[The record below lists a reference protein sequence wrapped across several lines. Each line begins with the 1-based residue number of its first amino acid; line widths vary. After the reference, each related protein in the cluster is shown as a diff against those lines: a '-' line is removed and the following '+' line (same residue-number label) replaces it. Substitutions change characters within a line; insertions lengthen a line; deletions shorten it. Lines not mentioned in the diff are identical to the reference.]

1 MYIRYLVTFLLLS
14 MTSYANSYVV
24 MSSTD
29 SFVEENVDIKDLRD
43 IFLGHR
49 VLWRNGDRIFP
60 AHISKTS
67 SYMKGFLENVISMS
81 PRQYNKYWRRRLFSG
96 KGHPPV
102 ELKSDIKVLR
112 YVLKTEGAIAVI
124 SKLPKRKY
132 KGLFFFKPDENE
144 NRLNRVE
151 D

>member
-1 MYIRYLVTFLLLS
+1 VS
-14 MTSYANSYVV
+14 AKADNSYIV

-29 SFVEENVDIKDLRD
+29 SIVQENVDIKDLKD

-60 AHISKTS
+60 AHIRKTS
-67 SYMKGFLENVISMS
+67 SYMNKFLESVLSMS

-102 ELKSDIKVLR
+102 EFNNDDKVLS
-112 YVLKTEGAIAVI
+112 YVQKTEGAIAII
-124 SKLPKRKY
+124 SKLPKKKY
-132 KGLFFFKPDENE
+132 TGLHFFQPVSDG
-144 NRLNRVE
+144 LNKVE
-151 D
+151 